1 MDHGDLDQLDVG
13 RCRVRFEHQFV
24 ESAPQDLEQGIL
36 YVSIR
41 HRSVLHLCA
50 CGCGN
55 EVVTP
60 LAPHR
65 WQMTF
70 NGETVSLEPS
80 VGNSSLPCRSH
91 YFITNSKVDWHRP
104 MTDKGIEWAR
114 RRDARALEAS
124 QPADQG
130 PAADPTRNA
139 DSVYHSLRTLTVG
152 MFRNGSNRPTL
163 TANRAPSRWWKC
175 LRSRRRR

>member
-1 MDHGDLDQLDVG
+1 M
-13 RCRVRFEHQFV
+13 RFEHRFV
-24 ESAPQDLEQGIL
+24 ESAPQTLEQGVL

-41 HRSVLHLCA
+41 HKSVLHLCA
-50 CGCGN
+50 CGCGQ

-91 YFITNSKVDWHRP
+91 YFITDNKVDWRRP
-104 MTDKGIEWAR
+104 MTDRGIEWAR
-114 RRDARALEAS
+114 RRDAQAVEAS
-124 QPADQG
+124 QDSADQRL
-130 PAADPTRNA
+130 PASIAADLTHVEDGD
-139 DSVYHSLRTLTVG
+139 DSLELSTAGKRG
-152 MFRNGSNRPTL
+152 MGHDSPTL
-163 TANRAPSRWWKC
+163 GEAAVPERWWRR
-175 LRSRRRR
+175 LRRRHRT